1 MLENIP
7 RVKLGNFPTPLD
19 VVPRLAKE
27 IGLEKLFIKRDDLT
41 GFAGGGTKV
50 RKLEYDFAEI
60 LDNNYDVVLTAGGV
74 QSNHARLTA
83 AAAKKFNLDAKLVLG
98 GTEFNSYD
106 GNLLLDILFGA
117 EIRFL
122 ANDDENDHLTAAM
135 NVWAEELKPK
145 GAHPYISPIGGSS
158 ALSSLGCLNAI
169 KELAGQLNTKEK
181 VQIVLPVGSC
191 GTFAGIVLGARL
203 FIPNSRIVGIS
214 ISRTSEAI
222 TKRSLEI
229 IYECCDLLKIDFYFN
244 KDDIEVYDQYFN
256 EYGVPTEEGQ
266 NAIIQCARSEG
277 ILLDPVYTGKAM
289 AGMIDLV
296 KTGKLHK
303 NLPTVFLHTGGL
315 PILFSYEPAFHQL
328 ANFTKI

>member
-106 GNLLLDILFGA
+106 GNLLLDILFGV

-135 NVWAEELKPK
+135 NVWAKELKLK

-169 KELAGQLNTKEK
+169 KELAGQLNTREII
-181 VQIVLPVGSC
+181 QIVLPVGSC

-203 FIPNSRIVGIS
+203 FMPNSRIVGIS

-229 IYECCDLLKIDFYFN
+229 IHECCDLLKIDFDFN

-256 EYGVPTEEGQ
+256 EYGVPTEDGQ
-266 NAIIQCARSEG
+266 NAIIHCARSEG

-296 KTGKLHK
+296 KTGKLNK
-303 NLPTVFLHTGGL
+303 NLLTVFLHTGGL